1 MREPEKNTGEIA
13 LLGRK
18 EDKKMKRMQKA
29 LAVLLTAALLF
40 AVGAVCAFAADG
52 YVEPA
57 SVTVTQMPN
66 RTVYYD
72 GGDNDGSTIYG
83 DPTGMVL
90 TVTYTDGST
99 REVEAG
105 NENEEDLVFIYV
117 ENYVIGENM
126 ATVTYCYTI
135 GVEGIDTTIPVT
147 VKENPVESIEITKM
161 PIKTEYDMDKDVL
174 TRENFTLERYRE
186 VAPEDF
192 EAVLDA
198 YGVTYEEFVAYY
210 GEEFLKNMI
219 FADRDAFLPIQSE
232 GMEIRVTFKDGSSTV
247 VNDEYDGIEYD
258 GYVYPI
264 TLEQKSNTVTEGEN
278 TFAVVFMDN
287 RAEFNVNVK
296 KAAVNGDNGD
306 NGNNGGNG
314 GNSATNNPAVKDDVK
329 NPDIP
334 KTGMTAGI
342 TAAAVLML
350 SGTAGSVLLLRRKED
365 K

>member
-1 MREPEKNTGEIA
+1 
-13 LLGRK
+13 
-18 EDKKMKRMQKA
+18 MKRMQKA

-52 YVEPA
+52 YVEPE
-57 SVTVTQMPN
+57 SVTVKQMPN

-72 GGDNDGSTIYG
+72 GGDNYGSTIYG

-99 REVEAG
+99 RDVEPG
-105 NENEEDLVFIYV
+105 NDNEENLVLIYV
-117 ENYVIGENM
+117 ENYVIGENT
-126 ATVTYCYTI
+126 ATVNYCDRM
-135 GVEGIDTTIPVT
+135 GVEGIFTTIPVT

-174 TRENFTLERYRE
+174 TRDNFTLERYRE

-192 EAVLDA
+192 EAILDA
-198 YGVTYEEFVAYY
+198 CGVTYEEFVTYY
-210 GEEFLKNMI
+210 GEEYLKNMI
-219 FADRDAFLPIQSE
+219 FADRDALLPVKSE
-232 GMEIRVTFKDGSSTV
+232 GMEIRVTFKDGSYAV
-247 VNDEYDGIEYD
+247 VTDEYDGIEYD
-258 GYVYPI
+258 GGVYPI

-287 RAEFNVNVK
+287 RAEFKVNVK
-296 KAAVNGDNGD
+296 KAAVNGDNG
-306 NGNNGGNG
+306 GNV
-314 GNSATNNPAVKDDVK
+314 TTDKPAVKDDVK

-334 KTGMTAGI
+334 KTGMTAGV

>member
-1 MREPEKNTGEIA
+1 
-13 LLGRK
+13 
-18 EDKKMKRMQKA
+18 MKRMQKT

-52 YVEPA
+52 YVEPE
-57 SVTVTQMPN
+57 SVTVKQMPN

-72 GGDNDGSTIYG
+72 GGDNYGSTLYG

-90 TVTYTDGST
+90 TVTYTDGTT
-99 REVEAG
+99 RDVEPG
-105 NENEEDLVFIYV
+105 NDNEENLVFIFV
-117 ENYVIGENM
+117 ENYVIGENT
-126 ATVTYCYTI
+126 ATVNYCDRM
-135 GVEGIDTTIPVT
+135 GVEGIYTTMPIT

-186 VAPEDF
+186 LDPEGF

-198 YGVTYEEFVAYY
+198 YDVTYEEFVVGY
-210 GEEFLKNMI
+210 GEGFLKNRI
-219 FADRDAFLPIQSE
+219 FADRDAFLPIKSE
-232 GMEIRVTFKDGSSTV
+232 GMEICVTFKDGSYAV
-247 VNDEYDGIEYD
+247 VTDEYDGIEYD
-258 GYVYPI
+258 GVVYPI

-287 RAEFNVNVK
+287 RAEFQVNVK
-296 KAAVNGDNGD
+296 KAAANGDNG
-306 NGNNGGNG
+306 GN
-314 GNSATNNPAVKDDVK
+314 ATTDKPAVTDDIK

-334 KTGMTAGI
+334 KTGMTAGV

-350 SGTAGSVLLLRRKED
+350 SGTACSALLLRRKED